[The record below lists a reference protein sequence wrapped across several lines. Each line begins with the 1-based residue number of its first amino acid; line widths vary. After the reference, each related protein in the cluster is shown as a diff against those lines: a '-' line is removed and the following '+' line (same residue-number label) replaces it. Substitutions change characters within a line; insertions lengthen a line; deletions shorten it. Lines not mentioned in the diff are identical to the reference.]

1 MRFTLRDGVKVG
13 REISALR
20 CTQVSTKKSAT
31 GFYLSFKLTQNMKH
45 VPSMHCIKVV
55 KVILS
60 SLFTFFN
67 LFSKL
72 VKKTTGPC
80 VLTILEVSDVNAN
93 LVIMARR

>member
-1 MRFTLRDGVKVG
+1 
-13 REISALR
+13 
-20 CTQVSTKKSAT
+20 
-31 GFYLSFKLTQNMKH
+31 
-45 VPSMHCIKVV
+45 MHCIKVV

-72 VKKTTGPC
+72 VKKATGPC

-93 LVIMARR
+93 LVIMARRKTVKIWMSAPQTNTTAVLMLVAIMMMDLTVVHAIRVIVVTVEIART